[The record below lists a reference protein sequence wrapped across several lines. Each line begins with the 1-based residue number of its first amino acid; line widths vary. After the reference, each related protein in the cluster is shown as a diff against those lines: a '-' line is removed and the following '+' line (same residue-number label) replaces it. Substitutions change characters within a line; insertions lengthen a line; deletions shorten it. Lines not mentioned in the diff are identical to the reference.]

1 MEGKKYNR
9 YWLDALTRD
18 NNENKYVEEF
28 NKIVNHIVKRLH
40 ENSKPSR

>member
-18 NNENKYVEEF
+18 NNENEYVEEF
-28 NKIVNHIVKRLH
+28 NKIFNQIVKRLH
-40 ENSKPSR
+40 EIIKPHW